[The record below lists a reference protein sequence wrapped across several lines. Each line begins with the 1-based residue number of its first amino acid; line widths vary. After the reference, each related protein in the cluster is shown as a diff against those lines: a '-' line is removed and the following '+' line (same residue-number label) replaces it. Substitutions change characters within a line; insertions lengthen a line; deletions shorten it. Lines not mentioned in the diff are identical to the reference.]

1 MKQYLLTEDQISFI
15 DMVKDF
21 FAKEVLP
28 IRAEYDEKEEVPME
42 VIKKAM
48 DMGLHILDIPEE
60 YGGAGLDFLTYVMLV
75 EEMCKVDDAFTSI
88 LNAGSIACKVVE
100 LGGTEEQKNMF

>member
-28 IRAEYDEKEEVPME
+28 IPCR
-42 VIKKAM
+42 IR
-48 DMGLHILDIPEE
+48 
-60 YGGAGLDFLTYVMLV
+60 
-75 EEMCKVDDAFTSI
+75 
-88 LNAGSIACKVVE
+88 
-100 LGGTEEQKNMF
+100 